1 MHRTRSGLTW
11 NAHPIGAPPEKRPRI
26 ADDADRADVATMAKA
41 LHLLGVVRTPED
53 LVASWRPEGGSAVRG
68 WPDAEP
74 DAAQAAIYAVRPTT
88 RFVVKVRSPPVA
100 SIARSGTVVR
110 TLSQTDVAF
119 HGCVAYCETVDQAR
133 ETLAASPDADV
144 LVIRGEASML
154 IFAASIAPVFTR
166 AYYIDRVCR
175 KQLLVGQRPIVDPDP
190 TAVAHAR
197 KQYVEL
203 PDFMPGVEWPA
214 AKAWVHDMPLAS
226 KPQDPEEPAEVK
238 AVRKSLSDAHK
249 DFARRGLDELLWN
262 HLSAKVGDGWMIT
275 PGDRFWSH
283 VEPETLVRSSANVTA
298 DVLHTAVFS
307 ATDMTTIVHT
317 HSPAIEAVSCLAE
330 GFVPPPN
337 SEFVGKV
344 AYHPWEGISDD
355 PNEGPRLGAAIK
367 AVPGCHTLIARN
379 HGAFTFGKTVEE
391 AVERHLALDA
401 ACREQILGGGG
412 ANLAHDELRRD
423 PLWRNHRPWVVGGL

>member
-1 MHRTRSGLTW
+1 MRCESADVTV
-11 NAHPIGAPPEKRPRI
+11 APPEKRQRI
-26 ADDADRADVATMAKA
+26 SEDADAADVATMAKA
-41 LHLLGVVRTPED
+41 LQLLGVVKKTDE
-53 LVASWRPEGGSAVRG
+53 LVASWRPDGGSELRG
-68 WPDAEP
+68 WAEVAP
-74 DAAQAAIYAVRPTT
+74 DAAQTAVYDVVPAT

-100 SIARSGTVVR
+100 AVARAGTGVR
-110 TLSQTDVAF
+110 ILSQTDVAF
-119 HGCVAYCETVDQAR
+119 HGCVAYCDTVDGAR
-133 ETLAASPDADV
+133 ESLAASPSADV
-144 LVIRGEASML
+144 LVVRDEGSML

-175 KQLLVGQRPIVDPDP
+175 KQLLVGEFPVVHPDP
-190 TAVAHAR
+190 KAVAHAR
-197 KQYVEL
+197 EQYVSV

-214 AKAWVHDMPLAS
+214 AKAWVHDKPLSAVPPDDS
-226 KPQDPEEPAEVK
+226 EPTDVK

-249 DFARRGLDELLWN
+249 EFARRGLDELLWN
-262 HLSAKVGDGWMIT
+262 HISAKIGEGWLIT

-283 VEPETLVRSSANVTA
+283 VAPETLVRSSANVTA

-330 GFVPPPN
+330 GFVSPAN

-355 PNEGPRLGAAIK
+355 PQEGPRLAAAIK

-379 HGAFTFGKTVEE
+379 HGAFTFGKSVEE

-401 ACREQILGGGG
+401 ACREQILKGGG
-412 ANLAHDELRRD
+412 ASIAHEELRRD
-423 PLWRNHRPWVVGGL
+423 PFWRNHRHWSVGGL